1 MASSESSK
9 TVFLAMSVN
18 FSIGVAKSII
28 ATITMSSAMFSEAVH
43 SFVDTGNQFL
53 LWFGIKQAKKSNPKI
68 YPLGRG
74 REEYF
79 WTLVVAVLIFTIG
92 GLVSLEHGI
101 ESLSHPKK
109 LENLSI
115 SLTLLIVSIILES
128 YVLKKAISELKRG
141 KAKNKGI
148 LKLLK
153 ESTDGPLIAIVVED
167 FAATLGL
174 IFALVGTVLSFITQ
188 NSVYDSISAISIG
201 ILLMVSGI
209 FLGYEMKHLITG
221 ESISNEKLKKIKQL
235 ISSNEQ
241 VLNLS
246 NLKILPIGSN
256 QYLAL
261 INLDYRD
268 SLKDE
273 EIITVNS
280 SLINSIKNSE
290 PSISEIY
297 FNPQKDIIILW
308 KLIKTICRKS
318 KFK

>member
-1 MASSESSK
+1 MATNESSK

-18 FSIGVAKSII
+18 FSIGIAKSII
-28 ATITMSSAMFSEAVH
+28 ATITMSSAMFSEAIH

-53 LWFGIKQAKKSNPKI
+53 LWFGIKQSKKVDARI

-109 LENLSI
+109 LENLAISI
-115 SLTLLIVSIILES
+115 TLLIVSIILES
-128 YVLKKAISELKRG
+128 YVLKKAITELKKG
-141 KAKNKGI
+141 QDNKKGVVG
-148 LKLLK
+148 LLK

-174 IFALVGTVLSFITQ
+174 VIALVGTILSSLMQ
-188 NSVYDSISAISIG
+188 NSIYDSISAISIG
-201 ILLMVSGI
+201 VLLMVSGL

-221 ESISNEKLKKIKQL
+221 ESISQEKLKLIENIINKNENISKITD
-235 ISSNEQ
+235 
-241 VLNLS
+241 
-246 NLKILPIGSN
+246 LKILPIGSK

-261 INLDYRD
+261 VKLDYKD
-268 SLKDE
+268 SLGDVDIV
-273 EIITVNS
+273 EINTALKNEIVETESTIT
-280 SLINSIKNSE
+280 
-290 PSISEIY
+290 EIY
-297 FNPQKDIIILW
+297 FNPQ
-308 KLIKTICRKS
+308 
-318 KFK
+318 

>member
-235 ISSNEQ
+235 TSSNEQ

-297 FNPQKDIIILW
+297 FNPQ
-308 KLIKTICRKS
+308 
-318 KFK
+318 

>member
-1 MASSESSK
+1 MATNESSK

-18 FSIGVAKSII
+18 FSIGIAKSII
-28 ATITMSSAMFSEAVH
+28 ATITMSSAMFSEAIH

-53 LWFGIKQAKKSNPKI
+53 LWFGIKQSKKVDARI

-109 LENLSI
+109 LENLAISI
-115 SLTLLIVSIILES
+115 TLLIVSIILES
-128 YVLKKAISELKRG
+128 YVLKKAITELKKG
-141 KAKNKGI
+141 QDNKKGVVG
-148 LKLLK
+148 LLK

-174 IFALVGTVLSFITQ
+174 VIALVGTILSSVTQ
-188 NSVYDSISAISIG
+188 NSIYDSISAISIG
-201 ILLMVSGI
+201 VLLMVSGL

-221 ESISNEKLKKIKQL
+221 ESISQEKLKLIENIINKNENISKITD
-235 ISSNEQ
+235 
-241 VLNLS
+241 
-246 NLKILPIGSN
+246 LKILPIGSK

-261 INLDYRD
+261 VKLDYED
-268 SLKDE
+268 SLGDIDIV
-273 EIITVNS
+273 EINTALKNEIVETESTIT
-280 SLINSIKNSE
+280 
-290 PSISEIY
+290 EIY
-297 FNPQKDIIILW
+297 FNPQ
-308 KLIKTICRKS
+308 
-318 KFK
+318 

>member
-1 MASSESSK
+1 MATNESSK

-18 FSIGVAKSII
+18 FSIGIAKSII
-28 ATITMSSAMFSEAVH
+28 ATITMSSAMFSEAIH

-53 LWFGIKQAKKSNPKI
+53 LWFGIKQSKKVDARI

-109 LENLSI
+109 LENLAISI
-115 SLTLLIVSIILES
+115 TLLIVSIILES
-128 YVLKKAISELKRG
+128 YVLKKAITELKKG
-141 KAKNKGI
+141 QDNKKGVVG
-148 LKLLK
+148 LLK

-174 IFALVGTVLSFITQ
+174 VIALVGTILSSLTQ
-188 NSVYDSISAISIG
+188 NSIYDSISAISIG
-201 ILLMVSGI
+201 VLLMVSGL

-221 ESISNEKLKKIKQL
+221 ESISQEKLKLIENIINKNENISKITD
-235 ISSNEQ
+235 
-241 VLNLS
+241 
-246 NLKILPIGSN
+246 LKILPIGSK

-261 INLDYRD
+261 VKLDYRD
-268 SLKDE
+268 SLGDIDIV
-273 EIITVNS
+273 EINKALKNEIVETESTIT
-280 SLINSIKNSE
+280 
-290 PSISEIY
+290 EIY
-297 FNPQKDIIILW
+297 FNPQ
-308 KLIKTICRKS
+308 
-318 KFK
+318 

>member
-1 MASSESSK
+1 MATNESSK

-18 FSIGVAKSII
+18 FSIGIAKSII
-28 ATITMSSAMFSEAVH
+28 ATITMSSAMFSEAIH

-53 LWFGIKQAKKSNPKI
+53 LWFGIKQSKKVDARI

-109 LENLSI
+109 LENLAISI
-115 SLTLLIVSIILES
+115 TLLIVSIILES
-128 YVLKKAISELKRG
+128 YVLKKAITELKKG
-141 KAKNKGI
+141 QDNKKGVVG
-148 LKLLK
+148 LLK

-174 IFALVGTVLSFITQ
+174 VIALVGTILSSLTQ
-188 NSVYDSISAISIG
+188 NSIYDSISAISIG
-201 ILLMVSGI
+201 VLLMVSGL

-221 ESISNEKLKKIKQL
+221 ESISQEKLKL
-235 ISSNEQ
+235 IENIINKNKNISN
-241 VLNLS
+241 VT
-246 NLKILPIGSN
+246 NLKILPIGSK

-261 INLDYRD
+261 VKLDYKD
-268 SLKDE
+268 SLDDVDIV
-273 EIITVNS
+273 EINTALKIEIVETESTIT
-280 SLINSIKNSE
+280 
-290 PSISEIY
+290 EIY
-297 FNPQKDIIILW
+297 FNPQ
-308 KLIKTICRKS
+308 
-318 KFK
+318 

>member
-221 ESISNEKLKKIKQL
+221 ESISNEKLNKIKQL

-280 SLINSIKNSE
+280 FLINSIKNSE

-297 FNPQKDIIILW
+297 FNPQ
-308 KLIKTICRKS
+308 
-318 KFK
+318 